1 MSRGSFRGR
10 LPRGR
15 LDYKVS
21 PALLGV
27 AMFFVIL
34 VPSLFYIFPNV
45 LDSSQS
51 YSPELLSRL
60 ELKSSPLSTPDY
72 LNSDS
77 NALQNA
83 ASNGASLLAT
93 VQQSPEMS
101 QVYLE
106 NTGSVELHQVQIVGG
121 GRSLG
126 ILSELVC
133 GERKVLAVSGSP
145 EELRVSALD
154 PSQGT
159 VQARIQYIPP
169 ATSNDITS
177 PVSSEEV
184 LSTKSAPII
193 APTFSGSAGTDAAA
207 PSPIDRP
214 GGEMPEISA
223 LFLTITANKSEGI
236 AGEVVGY
243 RCLAKNQGAME
254 LSDIQISCAGK
265 VASTKYLPAGQE
277 LFLDGAM
284 PIENNTR
291 LSASVR
297 ALDAKGGIYT
307 NNTSFDIWKISP
319 FLRLMVTAPPRQH
332 RGESVSLQIRIEN
345 KGEENLTDIL
355 VRDSLGEI
363 GRIAQLPAGD
373 FQVLQKDVT
382 VFQSQQDAFS
392 VIAHDQAGA
401 EVYASEKFGLRVLN
415 SSLLI
420 QGDPSEVR
428 ISPGVPAEVTWIL
441 SNSGEEFLQNITL
454 EGDGKRRILKELAP
468 GQLVKMAAIYTKN
481 STTWIN
487 VTAKGFDGNG
497 FEVVS
502 TAGVLLMS
510 VLPSITLKLMPSEI
524 EVSPGEAA
532 EISVLITNSGD
543 DRLEDVVLTLNGS
556 TLSSLGSLQPG
567 EFRVINSKT
576 VIFDNCTIQFE
587 ARGKDSRGLTL
598 SDGSAVKVAAV
609 VAALKIFVSSSPPA
623 IVPGEKSLLTCTVA
637 NTGIVPLYSIF
648 VISKR
653 LGALGNIEYLSPKRQ
668 MTVTLEKMVVEAI
681 DDTIIAE
688 GFTQDKKPV
697 RGTFDLSLKLLRS
710 PGLIQDVAESRASSP
725 LLPSAVTMASAN
737 ISVGNF
743 SLPFNLPAQEETSS
757 EVSRTMAS
765 DVDRTATKQNNVV
778 LDKIANLLRYVEKL
792 LGLNGSESDPQGED
806 GFQGEN
812 GSQSHA
818 APELSPAGKDSL
830 PGSKNYELS
839 IAGVK
844 DSEHGAISIL
854 DVNALPSQPAANEP
868 IKMTVHLQSPDGI
881 KSASVKYGLSELPL
895 TRQDM
900 QSVNRVYD
908 CALRLESGSQEDGYW
923 SGTIP
928 GRGAGT
934 YMPLSV
940 FITGTSST
948 AEGGPYLI
956 HWSTVNS
963 VQERTIVAPS
973 GRNGMLF
980 IESSSVKGRGEVS
993 IKDTIQ
999 GSTMQFNE
1007 KIMGNGSISLE
1018 TLRTIDRSG
1027 SVDNFTEKK
1036 DLVFTGGNLKGHKTL
1051 ASPNFQ
1057 GGLGA
1062 SVTERFN
1069 LSHVDR
1075 SETSSVRSNN
1085 FANNTLSFKTD
1096 QAFDGTWNIQTKY
1109 AKFYKKIKA
1118 DQKYTGSFQTQ
1129 KDITFT
1135 DTGQK

>member
-1 MSRGSFRGR
+1 MSRGSLGRR

-27 AMFFVIL
+27 AMFLVIL
-34 VPSLFYIFPNV
+34 VPSLFYVFPHAA
-45 LDSSQS
+45 DTSQS

-60 ELKSSPLSTPDY
+60 ELKSSPPSIPDHPD
-72 LNSDS
+72 SDNEMNS
-77 NALQNA
+77 NALHNV
-83 ASNGASLLAT
+83 ASHGASLLAT

-106 NTGSVELHQVQIVGG
+106 NTGSLELHRVQIVGG

-133 GERKVLAVSGSP
+133 GEKKVLAVSGSP
-145 EELRVSALD
+145 EGLRVSALD
-154 PSQGT
+154 PSQGE
-159 VQARIQYIPP
+159 VLARIQYIS
-169 ATSNDITS
+169 ADASEDITS
-177 PVSSEEV
+177 PISEEEV
-184 LSTKSAPII
+184 LSTKSAPTIT
-193 APTFSGSAGTDAAA
+193 PTFSGSAGTDAAP

-214 GGEMPEISA
+214 GEETPEISA
-223 LFLTITANKSEGI
+223 LLLTITANKSEGR

-277 LFLDGAM
+277 LFLEGAM

-291 LSASVR
+291 LSAGVR
-297 ALDAKGGIYT
+297 ALDARGRIYT

-319 FLRLMVTAPPRQH
+319 FLRLMVTAPPRLH
-332 RGESVSLQIRIEN
+332 RGEKVSLQIRIEN
-345 KGEENLTDIL
+345 KGAENLTDIL
-355 VRDSLGEI
+355 VRDSWGEI
-363 GRIAQLPAGD
+363 GRIAELPAGD

-401 EVYASEKFGLRVLN
+401 EVYASEMFGLRVLN

-420 QGDPSEVR
+420 QGDPSKVG
-428 ISPGVPAEVTWIL
+428 ISPGEPAEVTWIL
-441 SNSGEEFLQNITL
+441 SNRGEELLQNITL
-454 EGDGKRRILKELAP
+454 EGDGKKRILKELAP
-468 GQLVKMAAIYTKN
+468 SQSVKMAAIYTKN

-487 VTAKGFDGNG
+487 VTAKGVDGNG
-497 FEVVS
+497 FEAVS

-510 VLPSITLKLMPSEI
+510 VLPGITLKLMPTEI

-556 TLSSLGSLQPG
+556 TLSSLGSMQPG

-598 SDGSAVKVAAV
+598 SDGSAVKVSAV

-668 MTVTLEKMVVEAI
+668 MTVTLEKMVSEAI

-697 RGTFDLSLKLLRS
+697 RGTFSLSLKLLRS
-710 PGLIQDVAESRASSP
+710 PGQVPDAAESRASGP
-725 LLPSAVTMASAN
+725 LQPSGVTTASAN
-737 ISVGNF
+737 ISFGNF
-743 SLPFNLPAQEETSS
+743 SLPFNLPAQEETASQ
-757 EVSRTMAS
+757 VSRTMAN

-778 LDKIANLLRYVEKL
+778 LDKIANLLRYVETL
-792 LGLNGSESDPQGED
+792 LGLNE
-806 GFQGEN
+806 
-812 GSQSHA
+812 SQSHA
-818 APELSPAGKDSL
+818 AQELSPAGKDSL

-844 DSEHGAISIL
+844 GSEHGAISIL

-868 IKMTVHLQSPDGI
+868 IKVTVHLQSPDGI
-881 KSASVKYGLSELPL
+881 ESALVKYGLSELPL

-908 CALRLESGSQEDGYW
+908 CALALESGSQEDGYW

-928 GRGAGT
+928 GRGPGT

-940 FITGTSST
+940 FVTGGSST

-963 VQERTIVAPS
+963 VKERTIVAPS

-1069 LSHVDR
+1069 LSHVDK
-1075 SETSSVRSNN
+1075 SETSSVRSQNY
-1085 FANNTLSFKTD
+1085 ANNTLSFKTD

-1129 KDITFT
+1129 KDIEFS
-1135 DTGQK
+1135 DAGQK